1 MTAVT
6 TYSLLRLILRT
17 TTWLRD
23 SHGLFDFEARSV
35 QMATIS
41 CNEAGFVTRE
51 GDLCS
56 LRQREGDDDLAFV
69 SPDGESWVVS
79 SASRCFWVVVKSLTF
94 KEHQGHLLA
103 EGDLIKFGRE
113 LFRVKQISTDGKAA
127 PCLPSLGESY
137 EEPDTPEK

>member
-1 MTAVT
+1 MTAT

-17 TTWLRD
+17 TTRLRD

-35 QMATIS
+35 QRAIIS
-41 CNEAGFVTRE
+41 CNEAGFITRE

-69 SPDGESWVVS
+69 SPGDGESWVVS
-79 SASRCFWVVVKSLTF
+79 SASSCFWVVVKSLTF
-94 KEHQGHLLA
+94 KKHQGHLLA
-103 EGDLIKFGRE
+103 EGDLIKFGLE
-113 LFRVKQISTDGKAA
+113 LFRVKQISADGNAT

-137 EEPDTPEK
+137 EEPETPEK